1 MKKSLSIIILLIVI
15 MLTASLNINAE
26 NEMNDVKAKV
36 IKVNSIEE
44 ITKENEPTK
53 KVQNVTVRIL
63 EGEYENE
70 EYEMSYSITEDV
82 ESITSNIELEEDDS
96 ILVEIEEKEGEITSI
111 TYKETITQNY
121 TLYIVGAILIIL
133 LLIIGRGKATKPI
146 IIYLVTMIL
155 ISFAFVFCMQ
165 KGWNPILTAS
175 ILSLLITIFVSIK
188 TNGLDKNKLLIILSV
203 ILSVAIAGIV
213 INILF
218 DIMGLTNINIK
229 ISESFVNIKELV
241 CANFILIGT
250 GICNAII
257 VSALNID
264 FLNNKPYKT
273 KSDNIIEGQRSL
285 KL

>member
-1 MKKSLSIIILLIVI
+1 MKKILSILILLIVI
-15 MLTASLNINAE
+15 MLTASLSVNAE
-26 NEMNDVKAKV
+26 TEMSDVRAKV

-70 EYEMSYSITEDV
+70 EYEMAYSITEDITDIISNV
-82 ESITSNIELEEDDS
+82 ELKEDGT
-96 ILVEIEEKEGEITSI
+96 ILVEIEEKDGEITNI
-111 TYKETITQNY
+111 NYKETINQNY
-121 TLYIVGAILIIL
+121 ILYAIGGILIIV
-133 LLIIGRGKATKPI
+133 LLILGRGKAIKPI
-146 IIYLVTMIL
+146 LIYLITMIL
-155 ISFAFVFCMQ
+155 VSFAFVFCMQ
-165 KGWNPILTAS
+165 YGWNPILTAS

-188 TNGLDKNKLLIILSV
+188 TNGLDKNKLLIILSA
-203 ILSVAIAGIV
+203 IISVAIAGIV

-218 DIMGLTNINIK
+218 DIMGLNNINIK

-264 FLNNKPYKT
+264 VLNNKPYKT